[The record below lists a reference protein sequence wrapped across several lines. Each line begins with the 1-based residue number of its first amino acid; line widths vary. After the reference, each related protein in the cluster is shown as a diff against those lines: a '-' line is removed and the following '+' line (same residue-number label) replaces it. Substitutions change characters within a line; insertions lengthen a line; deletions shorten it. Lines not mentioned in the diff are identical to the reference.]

1 MILSIISI
9 IFNFF
14 GALALLL
21 WGMDLLSSGIQ
32 KGAGNKL
39 QKLLS
44 VVSGNRFTAVFT
56 GLLVTGIIQSSSA
69 TTVMV
74 VSFVNAQ
81 ILSLTQAIGII
92 FGANIGTT
100 VTAWIVSF
108 LGFSFSVSAFAI
120 PLIGIGFFLKSLKK
134 SKIKNFSDLFLGF
147 GMLFLG
153 LDLLGDTLSLNP
165 ESVSFINSITDWGF
179 LGIIVGVLIGA
190 VLTGLIHSSS
200 AFTAII
206 LTMAA
211 AGSINWKLS
220 AALVLGSNIGT
231 TIDAVLSS
239 IGASTNAKRAAA
251 VHVGFNICGTIIA
264 VMCFNP
270 FLSLVDLIVP
280 GTPESNITNHI
291 AMLHTVFNTCSTII
305 FLPFVNQIAMLVSK
319 LIKEPKSQVEKKYK
333 LPLII
338 TQNRYTIDSYILQI
352 EKEIALMSAKTM
364 TMLDEIYT
372 ALKGFDLGFI
382 TNPKNG
388 RVKGLNEVSLDRT
401 YLNSIENIS
410 SQVLEQEDYIDQMNE
425 AISDFLMNCYQMND
439 VSEHNKAKISKLIQ
453 ITAEIE
459 DLSDECAS
467 IVHVLQK
474 YILTSDQRK
483 SSSYEKLLPFV
494 DQVKEF
500 FDYISQHLSFGLS
513 YTLSSE
519 EKRLSVKMEESIDT
533 TKKQL
538 KKLARQRIE
547 NGKDVKSELHYID
560 LVRHIERAGDNVYK
574 IAQTL

>member
-9 IFNFF
+9 IFNFV

-100 VTAWIVSF
+100 VTAWILSF

-179 LGIIVGVLIGA
+179 SGIIVGVLIGA

-264 VMCFNP
+264 IICFNP

-291 AMLHTVFNTCSTII
+291 AMLHTVFNTCSTLI

-372 ALKGFDLGFI
+372 ALKGFDL
-382 TNPKNG
+382 
-388 RVKGLNEVSLDRT
+388 
-401 YLNSIENIS
+401 NSIENIS

-467 IVHVLQK
+467 IIHVLQK
-474 YILTSDQRK
+474 YILTSDQKK

-494 DQVKEF
+494 DQVKDF

>member
-9 IFNFF
+9 IFNFV

-44 VVSGNRFTAVFT
+44 VVSGNRVTAVFT
-56 GLLVTGIIQSSSA
+56 GLLVTSIIQSSSA

-108 LGFSFSVSAFAI
+108 LGFSFKVSAIAI

-165 ESVSFINSITDWGF
+165 KSVSFINSITDWGF

-264 VMCFNP
+264 IICFNP
-270 FLSLVDLIVP
+270 FLSLVDLFVP

-291 AMLHTVFNTCSTII
+291 AMLHTVFNICSTLI

-372 ALKGFDLGFI
+372 ALKGFDL
-382 TNPKNG
+382 
-388 RVKGLNEVSLDRT
+388 
-401 YLNSIENIS
+401 NSIENIS

-467 IVHVLQK
+467 IIHVLQK
-474 YILTSDQRK
+474 YILTSDQKK

-574 IAQTL
+574 IAKTL

>member
-264 VMCFNP
+264 IICFNP

-467 IVHVLQK
+467 IIHVLQK

>member
-9 IFNFF
+9 IFNFV

-264 VMCFNP
+264 VICFNP

-372 ALKGFDLGFI
+372 ALKGFD
-382 TNPKNG
+382 
-388 RVKGLNEVSLDRT
+388 
-401 YLNSIENIS
+401 LNSIENIS

>member
-9 IFNFF
+9 IFNFI

-264 VMCFNP
+264 VICFNP